1 MRIRRLVPWVV
12 LAGFVPVGTLRADL
26 VSESAM
32 STHSDF
38 SGRANNDNSSQGHL
52 SLPSNAGFSDLNISV
67 QATGIQ
73 QPDWGVDPFATPLVG
88 GSIVGDEQES
98 PAATRVIRELPGLPS
113 SSELFLSAMLGM
125 GAWQLVRST
134 KHLHLASVPE
144 WYHHGGPTQI
154 GHAVPCDLQFAPAVL
169 CVFDRPAVGVTL
181 RPERTWADY
190 VPIKSDQP
198 FLRSSVA
205 LRGPPLLP

>member
-1 MRIRRLVPWVV
+1 MRKNRRVTWVV
-12 LAGFVPVGTLRADL
+12 LAGLIPVGTLRADL
-26 VSESAM
+26 VSASTT
-32 STHSDF
+32 STHSYF
-38 SGRANNDNSSQGHL
+38 SALVNNNSAHGHS
-52 SLPSNAGFSDLNISV
+52 SLAPNAGFGGLNISV
-67 QATGIQ
+67 QSTGSQ
-73 QPDWGVDPFATPLVG
+73 QPGWGVDPFVTPLG
-88 GSIVGDEQES
+88 AGSIVEDEGES
-98 PAATRVIRELPGLPS
+98 SASKRVIQELPGLPS

-134 KHLHLASVPE
+134 KHLHLSSVPE
-144 WYHHGGPTQI
+144 WYHHGGPAQI

-169 CVFDRPAVGVTL
+169 CIFDRPSVGVTL

>member
-1 MRIRRLVPWVV
+1 M
-12 LAGFVPVGTLRADL
+12 LRADL
-26 VSESAM
+26 VSASVD
-32 STHSDF
+32 H
-38 SGRANNDNSSQGHL
+38 NSSHGQL
-52 SLPSNAGFSDLNISV
+52 SLAPNAGFSDLNVSV
-67 QATGIQ
+67 RATGFI
-73 QPDWGVDPFATPLVG
+73 QPDWDVDPFAAPLG
-88 GSIVGDEQES
+88 AGSIVGDERES
-98 PAATRVIRELPGLPS
+98 TAATRVIRELPGLPS
-113 SSELFLSAMLGM
+113 STELFLSAMLGM
-125 GAWQLVRST
+125 GAWQLVRTT

-144 WYHHGGPTQI
+144 WYHHGGPVQI

-181 RPERTWADY
+181 CPERTWADY